1 MFQAN
6 VAWGDRRLT
15 SVVLRG
21 MKLMTSREPPEQY
34 KAIMIS
40 AKSIH
45 ESDVFN
51 VSKGHLRF
59 SQFEV

>member
-6 VAWGDRRLT
+6 VAWGDRRLM

-21 MKLMTSREPPEQY
+21 MKLMTSSEPPEQY
-34 KAIMIS
+34 KTIMIS

-45 ESDVFN
+45 KSDVFN

-59 SQFEV
+59 SQFEA